1 MKYKVYIPH
10 TNNIKVTKLCLDNL
24 TNNTKDIIVIDNSI
38 EKDCQ
43 VFRDNFEVIETPVQ
57 LHTAQTYNYIKN
69 LSNQS
74 KLDCFFF
81 MHSDCI
87 VENKETLNQFVQQ
100 ALALLEKDSRTGWVH
115 ADNKKDIPKDLL
127 CCYRCGMLDEVEGWN
142 ALKFPF
148 YFLDLDLY
156 NKVVKNKWSV
166 LSVEANVE
174 HLHKGSVT
182 VKSDMER
189 SIINAY
195 YYAVSKTIFDIDWR

>member
-1 MKYKVYIPH
+1 
-10 TNNIKVTKLCLDNL
+10 
-24 TNNTKDIIVIDNSI
+24 
-38 EKDCQ
+38 
-43 VFRDNFEVIETPVQ
+43 
-57 LHTAQTYNYIKN
+57 
-69 LSNQS
+69 
-74 KLDCFFF
+74 
-81 MHSDCI
+81 
-87 VENKETLNQFVQQ
+87 
-100 ALALLEKDSRTGWVH
+100 
-115 ADNKKDIPKDLL
+115 
-127 CCYRCGMLDEVEGWN
+127 MLDEVEGWN

-182 VKSDMER
+182 IKSDMER